1 MIIQLIILLVICII
15 LFNSV
20 VYSVQTRCPGENIRI
35 EYVRAGRLP
44 GYQSKDRV
52 GITTINLKLDRDV
65 PCGIYKLETSYG
77 DAVMFVAKE
86 SNRIGYLNYAQEVLA
101 SNPETERGINSANL
115 FDLWNIMRINGGDN
129 EFINT
134 YNRGCC

>member
-1 MIIQLIILLVICII
+1 MLIELIILLVITII

-20 VYSVQTRCPGENIRI
+20 VYSIQSRCPGEEIRI

-44 GYQSKDRV
+44 GSQFTERV

-65 PCGIYKLETSYG
+65 PCGIYKLDTSYG
-77 DAVMFVAKE
+77 NAVLFVAKN
-86 SNRIGYLNYAQEVLA
+86 SKRVGYMNYPQDALEK
-101 SNPETERGINSANL
+101 NPEAKREIDAADL
-115 FDLWNIMRINGGDN
+115 FDLWGLTRVNGGDN